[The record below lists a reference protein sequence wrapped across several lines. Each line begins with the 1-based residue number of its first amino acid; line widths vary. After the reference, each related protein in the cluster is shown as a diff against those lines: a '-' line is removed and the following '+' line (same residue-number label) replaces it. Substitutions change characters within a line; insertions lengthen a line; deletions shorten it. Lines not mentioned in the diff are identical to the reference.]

1 MHRRTEDRHRR
12 DRVGGAERDA
22 CEHVRRTVAR
32 LATSLTSLEARH
44 AAAATAALAWIA
56 LMALALPAQAQRTSS
71 LGWVRLEGAEQCI
84 ATQELAQRVEQR
96 VGHAVFVSAAQA
108 DLAIEGRVER
118 AADADAFVA
127 TLVVSDRSGRELG
140 RRVLRAPG
148 GDCRALEPALVLVIA
163 IGLDPDAALP
173 ATQQPAGLSSD
184 TQALLS
190 QLELPKTN
198 EQALRDLA
206 VPDPNAVRPEP
217 TAVDLETPP
226 ERPQHAAGKPASQE
240 LPPLPAEPVNR
251 ATVTIGI
258 TGEVGVLPDTA
269 LGGTLRI
276 TLAIG
281 AFWPLE
287 LSVTGLLPDRQA
299 LAASP
304 GVAEIGLIAAGLALC
319 TPSNAMRTL
328 EFFACA
334 GPRAGALDAHGDGF
348 AQDRATT
355 SPWFELAALGAT
367 RLRLG
372 AARSWVLQLTVA
384 AGAPMIRD
392 AFRYED
398 EQGRMRDLFRAEP
411 VVGRIELGTGV
422 SF

>member
-1 MHRRTEDRHRR
+1 MP
-12 DRVGGAERDA
+12 
-22 CEHVRRTVAR
+22 
-32 LATSLTSLEARH
+32 LTSFGAPR
-44 AAAATAALAWIA
+44 AATTAALVWLA
-56 LMALALPAQAQRTSS
+56 LVALALPARAQRTSS
-71 LGWVRLEGAEQCI
+71 LGWVRLAGAEQCI
-84 ATQELAQRVEQR
+84 ATQQLAQRVEQR
-96 VGHAVFVSAAQA
+96 VGHSVFVSASQA

-118 AADADAFVA
+118 ATDADAFVA
-127 TLVVSDRSGRELG
+127 TLVVSDPSGRELG

-173 ATQQPAGLSSD
+173 ATQPPGGLSSD

-206 VPDPNAVRPEP
+206 VPDPSAVRPEP
-217 TAVDLETPP
+217 RGVDIETLP
-226 ERPQHAAGKPASQE
+226 ERPPRAVIKPASKE
-240 LPPLPAEPVNR
+240 MPALPAEPLNR
-251 ATVTIGI
+251 VTVTIGI
-258 TGEVGVLPDTA
+258 TGELGVLPDTA

-276 TLAIG
+276 TLAIDE
-281 AFWPLE
+281 FWPLE

-304 GVAEIGLIAAGLALC
+304 AVAEMSLIAAGLGLC
-319 TPSNAMRTL
+319 TPSKALQTF
-328 EFFACA
+328 EFLACA
-334 GPRAGALDAHGDGF
+334 GPRAGALDARGDGF
-348 AQDRATT
+348 SEERATT
-355 SPWFELAALGAT
+355 SAWFELAALGAT

-384 AGAPMIRD
+384 AGASFIRD
-392 AFRYED
+392 TFRYED
-398 EQGRMRDLFRAEP
+398 EQGRMRDLFRPEP